1 MSAIH
6 EVAKRAGVAPITVS
20 RVINNSGYV
29 SDETRRRVEQA
40 IEELNYIP
48 NALGSSLRSKQT
60 KTLALVLPDIVGY
73 FFGPVARGAEDA
85 ANRLGYHIIL
95 GNTDGSDAKLEDYLM
110 FLSKKQVDG
119 FIFVPTSEHL
129 PGFFKRHKIP
139 FVTLDRK
146 VIEDQVDSVRGDSFT
161 GGYLLTKHLLELE
174 HRQIAIITGPQ
185 EHSTAYDRAM
195 GAVQAFKDAG
205 ISEQPPIYWT
215 DYQHEESYIAAR
227 QVLATT
233 PRPTAIFATAF
244 GVLTGTLLAVREA
257 QLRIPEDI
265 SIVAFDDVPIS
276 ILDDPF
282 LTVAIQP
289 TYEMGGRAV
298 ELLVDQLTKEE
309 PIEHQE
315 IVLPVQ
321 LIVRK
326 SSGRPAS
333 IS

>member
-40 IEELNYIP
+40 IQDLNYIP
-48 NALGSSLRSKQT
+48 NALGPSLRSKQT
-60 KTLALVLPDIVGY
+60 KTLALVLPNIVGY

-129 PGFFKRHKIP
+129 PSFFKRYKIP

-146 VIEDQVDSVRGDSFT
+146 VVEDQVDSVHGDSFT
-161 GGYLLTKHLLELE
+161 GGYLLTEHLLELG
-174 HRQIAIITGPQ
+174 HRQITVITGPQ
-185 EHSTAYDRAM
+185 DHSTAFDRAM

-205 ISEQPPIYWT
+205 ISEQPSIYWT
-215 DYQHEESYIAAR
+215 DYQHEESYIVAK
-227 QVLATT
+227 QVLATS

-244 GVLTGTLLAVREA
+244 GVLTGVLLAVREA

-265 SIVAFDDVPIS
+265 SVVAFDDVPTS
-276 ILDDPF
+276 ILEDPF

-298 ELLVDQLTKEE
+298 ELLVAQLTKEE
-309 PIEHQE
+309 PIQHQE

-326 SSGRPAS
+326 SSGKPAS
-333 IS
+333 NT